1 MSLLVMKFGGTS
13 VGNATAIAALAEIT
27 REQLVAW
34 DRAVVVV
41 SAMSGVTDL
50 LIQGAQTAATGD
62 AESYKTIALRLREK
76 HAAALAE
83 LVSAPEDI
91 AATRAPIERMV
102 DEFELLC
109 HSVHVLGE

>member
-13 VGNATAIAALAEIT
+13 VGDATAIAALAEIA
-27 REQLVAW
+27 REQLVVW

-50 LIQGAQTAATGD
+50 LIQGAQTGATGD
-62 AESYKTIALRLREK
+62 AESYKTIARRLRERP
-76 HAAALAE
+76 AAALAE
-83 LVSAPEDI
+83 LVPDPAEI
-91 AATRAPIERMV
+91 AATRAPIERLI

-109 HSVHVLGE
+109 HS